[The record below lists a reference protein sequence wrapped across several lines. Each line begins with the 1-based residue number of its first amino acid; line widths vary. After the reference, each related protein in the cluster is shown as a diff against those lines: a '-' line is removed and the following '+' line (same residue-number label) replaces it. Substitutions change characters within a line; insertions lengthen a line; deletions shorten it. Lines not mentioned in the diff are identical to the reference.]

1 MKKKEVKSMLQIV
14 LIPILLSLVG
24 ISASYY
30 LSKVQ
35 IDIMKHQ
42 AESEL
47 KINILGLFAEKI
59 VGTPSEQE
67 LALILLRV
75 LDSDLHQKLA
85 AAIVESSDKSQKIIG
100 LAKVEENLATQ
111 RLDNEKKEKEGKSLL
126 NIGSPSDILP
136 TPIADICS
144 NFDKFTKKIWK
155 ETYLKPLEQGKWNII
170 VKTLSKNSTQDSINE
185 SVTYYNK
192 KFNNHYFISSSTGDG
207 SNLRP
212 VILIASGIQNEDQAR
227 KIARYATNCGIATEA
242 YPYREKNTLSP

>member
-24 ISASYY
+24 IFASYY

-35 IDIMKHQ
+35 IDIMKDQ
-42 AESEL
+42 SESEL
-47 KINILGLFAEKI
+47 RINILGLFAEKI

-67 LALILLRV
+67 LALRLLRV

-85 AAIVESSDKSQKIIG
+85 AAIAESSDKSQEIID
-100 LAKVEENLATQ
+100 LAKVEQNLAAQ
-111 RLDNEKKEKEGKSLL
+111 RLDNEKKE
-126 NIGSPSDILP
+126 GSSSDILP

-144 NFDKFTKKIWK
+144 SFDKSTKKIWK
-155 ETYLKPLEQGKWNII
+155 KTYLKPLEQGKWNVI

-192 KFNNHYFISSSTGDG
+192 KFNNHQFISSSTGDG
-207 SNLRP
+207 SKP
-212 VILIASGIQNEDQAR
+212 VILIASGIQDEEQAR
-227 KIARYATNCGIATEA
+227 EIARYATNCGIATES
-242 YPYREKNTLSP
+242 YPYREKNTLSQ